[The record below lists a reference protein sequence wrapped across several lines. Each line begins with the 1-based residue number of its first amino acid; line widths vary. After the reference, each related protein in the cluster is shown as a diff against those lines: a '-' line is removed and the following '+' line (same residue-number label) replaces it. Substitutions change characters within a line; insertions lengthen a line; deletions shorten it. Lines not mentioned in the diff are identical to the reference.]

1 MIFLFQ
7 LVAVIWQKMMD
18 LNRHFPKEDM
28 QMAKRHIKRCSTLLI
43 IRQLQIETKM
53 TYYLARVRLLLL
65 LLSNFSRV

>member
-65 LLSNFSRV
+65 LLSHFSRV